1 MRSVDAS
8 KCHPFGGGCEEGEEE
23 PPPPLPPMEPPPR
36 SRWWAHEL
44 AAARARLSACDA
56 AADGGRA
63 LVLHKGTKRKGSRL
77 TTGAGRA
84 KKRRRVLQFRSLLKN
99 KTSPLD
105 DLVKI
110 EETPDKEPICISED
124 DVEIDCLPNR
134 RSTSMAKNHGD
145 MHLKYSG
152 GPALN
157 SYSDLRSKCS
167 SNNPPHGC
175 FDINTNCSEG
185 TNKDGKSSA
194 ITQPLERTRTEATN
208 CERALVTAKKSTDV
222 SGPAVTSNN
231 LLLYQGNVLPYAVS
245 QGVIDSR
252 TAKYHL
258 SSQRS
263 VFPSVVSHA
272 RAYTNEMASC
282 RSMPASTSSAASP
295 TAVGVRTETT
305 NYKDVPIIFKN
316 TNITGPLVAS
326 TNRLSYQNSLW
337 PSTVSQGVVNTR
349 TTKNNLS
356 SEGIVLPSAVPQGVG
371 NARTA
376 ADKMTSC
383 RSVPANEC
391 VPTSRYSGNVTSN
404 VCHESRK
411 PLDACTGLST
421 EKQDTWYS
429 KLHPIHSPASIGLAF
444 MKLPG
449 LERME
454 ISSCNVKT
462 GQKNV
467 GFSHSQARKTVLDGC
482 VGQDVPHPQQSTMRL
497 MGKTVSV
504 CKRIKDHS
512 ASNIGKVC
520 SDNITTEA
528 TPLTANPCQFLQK
541 KSLPYQDFAIPRG
554 HLNNSSDF
562 VARIASNTLSG
573 PKTAF
578 NGVQNQRLQPVNSVS
593 STAKDC
599 TWNFGSQFVRPAE
612 CNKASMVSASEAR
625 HVELHQPANM
635 ASIPRSA
642 WSEDDHNVVGPAMNQ
657 SSPIPQGL
665 LKSSMKEKYQKSNLL
680 CYDDPS
686 SAPISQP
693 YQISGTKLPSS
704 GRTCMGSFT
713 NTDGRMA
720 AGFVNQINNR
730 PACADNV
737 SQQPAKRQ
745 LVTDRHDFTSISVSA
760 SGQTCMGSFTNTDG
774 RMVAGFA
781 NQINNRPACADNV
794 SQQPAKRQLITDRHD
809 FTSIGP
815 NTTNH
820 SLGWSLD
827 DAVGPQILDFRNK
840 VAGDAAQV
848 WKNENNNSSVS
859 SGSVPAA
866 ETRWR
871 ESNIPKIT
879 AKAAIG
885 DASVF
890 LLQNHISLWP
900 GVMLLYPLY
909 ASMRAIE
916 SPSSLDDQ
924 QWLTYWVL
932 YSLIT
937 LFELSCWKVLQWIPL
952 WPYMKLLFCC
962 WLVLPIFNGAAYI
975 YETHVRRYFKIGNYV
990 SPAYN
995 ERQRRV
1001 LQMMSLDARKSVE
1014 RFIETHG
1021 PDALDKIIRAAEEE
1035 AKRT

>member
-1 MRSVDAS
+1 M
-8 KCHPFGGGCEEGEEE
+8 
-23 PPPPLPPMEPPPR
+23 
-36 SRWWAHEL
+36 
-44 AAARARLSACDA
+44 
-56 AADGGRA
+56 
-63 LVLHKGTKRKGSRL
+63 
-77 TTGAGRA
+77 
-84 KKRRRVLQFRSLLKN
+84 
-99 KTSPLD
+99 
-105 DLVKI
+105 
-110 EETPDKEPICISED
+110 
-124 DVEIDCLPNR
+124 
-134 RSTSMAKNHGD
+134 
-145 MHLKYSG
+145 
-152 GPALN
+152 
-157 SYSDLRSKCS
+157 
-167 SNNPPHGC
+167 
-175 FDINTNCSEG
+175 TNVM
-185 TNKDGKSSA
+185 
-194 ITQPLERTRTEATN
+194 Q
-208 CERALVTAKKSTDV
+208 
-222 SGPAVTSNN
+222 
-231 LLLYQGNVLPYAVS
+231 
-245 QGVIDSR
+245 
-252 TAKYHL
+252 
-258 SSQRS
+258 
-263 VFPSVVSHA
+263 
-272 RAYTNEMASC
+272 
-282 RSMPASTSSAASP
+282 
-295 TAVGVRTETT
+295 
-305 NYKDVPIIFKN
+305 
-316 TNITGPLVAS
+316 
-326 TNRLSYQNSLW
+326 
-337 PSTVSQGVVNTR
+337 
-349 TTKNNLS
+349 
-356 SEGIVLPSAVPQGVG
+356 
-371 NARTA
+371 
-376 ADKMTSC
+376 
-383 RSVPANEC
+383 
-391 VPTSRYSGNVTSN
+391 
-404 VCHESRK
+404 
-411 PLDACTGLST
+411 
-421 EKQDTWYS
+421 
-429 KLHPIHSPASIGLAF
+429 
-444 MKLPG
+444 
-449 LERME
+449 
-454 ISSCNVKT
+454 

-467 GFSHSQARKTVLDGC
+467 GLSHSQAGKTVLDVC

-504 CKRIKDHS
+504 CKRSKDHS
-512 ASNIGKVC
+512 SSNMGKVC

-528 TPLTANPCQFLQK
+528 PPLTANPFQLPQK
-541 KSLPYQDFAIPRG
+541 RSLPCQDFAIPRG

-562 VARIASNTLSG
+562 VPRIARNTLSG
-573 PKTAF
+573 PKTTF
-578 NGVQNQRLQPVNSVS
+578 NGIQNPRLQLVNSVS

-625 HVELHQPANM
+625 HVDLHQPANIS
-635 ASIPRSA
+635 SIPRSA
-642 WSEDDHNVVGPAMNQ
+642 WIEDDHNVVGPAMNQ

-665 LKSSMKEKYQKSNLL
+665 LKSSMKEKYQKSTLL

-686 SAPISQP
+686 SAPIRQP
-693 YQISGTKLPSS
+693 YQISGTKLPCASIISFFDHGSNNFSGPCPSRTSNLPNTSVSASGLTCMGSLTNTNGRMVAGFANQINNGPACADNASQQLAKRQRVTDRHDFTSISVSAS
-704 GRTCMGSFT
+704 GRTCTGSFT
-713 NTDGRMA
+713 DTGGRMA
-720 AGFVNQINNR
+720 AGFANQINNR

-737 SQQPAKRQ
+737 SQQPAKIQ

-871 ESNIPKIT
+871 ESNVPKIT

-885 DASVF
+885 NASVF
-890 LLQNHISLWP
+890 LLQNHQSLGFEMSGTDIDAVSLNTQNFCSFTLLACDIATLGKEIIKKPRSSYSQSHNLQRRVMGVLGALARHLDALVGP

-995 ERQRRV
+995 ERQRKV

-1021 PDALDKIIRAAEEE
+1021 PDALDKIIRAVSFPSHLSVSGFQSLLDYVI
-1035 AKRT
+1035 

>member
-1 MRSVDAS
+1 MDSSSDMHSSLSRRKEVDFFVNEPCR
-8 KCHPFGGGCEEGEEE
+8 KFGGSINYPLNTTCEVVRHAAGARDDIFGDLPLLESSKVIFQTGGDELPTVIEESFITDQSDLDAE
-23 PPPPLPPMEPPPR
+23 PETISL
-36 SRWWAHEL
+36 EL
-44 AAARARLSACDA
+44 INAYDITA
-56 AADGGRA
+56 
-63 LVLHKGTKRKGSRL
+63 
-77 TTGAGRA
+77 
-84 KKRRRVLQFRSLLKN
+84 Q
-99 KTSPLD
+99 TSPLD

-175 FDINTNCSEG
+175 FDMNTNCSEG

-356 SEGIVLPSAVPQGVG
+356 SEGIVLPSAVSQGVG
-371 NARTA
+371 NTRTA

-429 KLHPIHSPASIGLAF
+429 KLHPIHSPASISLAF

-462 GQKNV
+462 GEKKRSMNEQSLNTVRCRKQQSMSSMTNVMQGQKNV
-467 GFSHSQARKTVLDGC
+467 GFSHSQAWKTVLDGC

-541 KSLPYQDFAIPRG
+541 KFLPYQDFAIPRG

-573 PKTAF
+573 PKTTF

-612 CNKASMVSASEAR
+612 CNKASMVSASEAK

-635 ASIPRSA
+635 ASMPQSA

-693 YQISGTKLPSS
+693 YQISGTKLPCASIISFFDHGSNNFSGPCPSRTSNLPNTSASAS
-704 GRTCMGSFT
+704 GRTCMGSLT
-713 NTDGRMA
+713 NTNGRMV
-720 AGFVNQINNR
+720 AGFANQINNGS
-730 PACADNV
+730 ACADNV
-737 SQQPAKRQ
+737 SQQPAKGQ

-760 SGQTCMGSFTNTDG
+760 SGRTCMGSFTNRHDFTSTNTYG

-809 FTSIGP
+809 FTSIGS

-840 VAGDAAQV
+840 VAGDATQA
-848 WKNENNNSSVS
+848 WKDENNNPRVS

-871 ESNIPKIT
+871 GGLVTE
-879 AKAAIG
+879 AKTTLKPG
-885 DASVF
+885 
-890 LLQNHISLWP
+890 QNLNDLSK
-900 GVMLLYPLY
+900 LLYP
-909 ASMRAIE
+909 ATFSVDNGVN
-916 SPSSLDDQ
+916 SV
-924 QWLTYWVL
+924 VL
-932 YSLIT
+932 
-937 LFELSCWKVLQWIPL
+937 
-952 WPYMKLLFCC
+952 
-962 WLVLPIFNGAAYI
+962 
-975 YETHVRRYFKIGNYV
+975 
-990 SPAYN
+990 
-995 ERQRRV
+995 
-1001 LQMMSLDARKSVE
+1001 
-1014 RFIETHG
+1014 
-1021 PDALDKIIRAAEEE
+1021 
-1035 AKRT
+1035 

>member
-1 MRSVDAS
+1 MHSSLSRRKEVDFSVTEPHIKFGESINYPLNTTCEVVRHAAGAKDDIFGDLPLLESSKVIFQTGGDELPTVIEESFITDQSDPDA
-8 KCHPFGGGCEEGEEE
+8 E
-23 PPPPLPPMEPPPR
+23 PETVSL
-36 SRWWAHEL
+36 EL
-44 AAARARLSACDA
+44 INAYDITA
-56 AADGGRA
+56 
-63 LVLHKGTKRKGSRL
+63 
-77 TTGAGRA
+77 
-84 KKRRRVLQFRSLLKN
+84 Q
-99 KTSPLD
+99 TSPLD

-110 EETPDKEPICISED
+110 EETHDKEPICISDD
-124 DVEIDCLPNR
+124 DVEIDCLSNR

-152 GPALN
+152 RPALN
-157 SYSDLRSKCS
+157 SYCDLRSKCR

-175 FDINTNCSEG
+175 FDMNTNCSEG
-185 TNKDGKSSA
+185 TNKDGTSSA
-194 ITQPLERTRTEATN
+194 TTQLLERTRTEATN
-208 CERALVTAKKSTDV
+208 CERALVTVKKSTDV
-222 SGPAVTSNN
+222 SGIAVTSNN

-258 SSQRS
+258 SSQSS

-272 RAYTNEMASC
+272 RTYTNEMTSC

-295 TAVGVRTETT
+295 TAIGIRTETT
-305 NYKDVPIIFKN
+305 NYKDVPIIFKKN
-316 TNITGPLVAS
+316 TNIPGPLVAS
-326 TNRLSYQNSLW
+326 RNRFSYQNSLW

-356 SEGIVLPSAVPQGVG
+356 SEGIILPSAVSQGAG
-371 NARTA
+371 NARTV

-383 RSVPANEC
+383 RSMPANEC
-391 VPTSRYSGNVTSN
+391 VPTSRSSGNVTSN
-404 VCHESRK
+404 VYHESRK
-411 PLDACTGLST
+411 PLDGCTGLST

-429 KLHPIHSPASIGLAF
+429 KLHPIRSPASIGLAF

-462 GQKNV
+462 GENKKSMNEQSLNTVRCQKQQSVSSMTNVMQGQKNV
-467 GFSHSQARKTVLDGC
+467 GLSHSQAGKTVLDVC

-504 CKRIKDHS
+504 CKRSKDHS
-512 ASNIGKVC
+512 SSNMGKVC

-528 TPLTANPCQFLQK
+528 PPLTANPFQLPQK
-541 KSLPYQDFAIPRG
+541 RSLPCQDFAIPRG

-562 VARIASNTLSG
+562 VPRIARNTLSG
-573 PKTAF
+573 PKTTF
-578 NGVQNQRLQPVNSVS
+578 NGIQNPRLQLVNSVS

-625 HVELHQPANM
+625 HVDLHQPANIS
-635 ASIPRSA
+635 SIPRSA
-642 WSEDDHNVVGPAMNQ
+642 WIEDDHNVVGPAMNQ

-665 LKSSMKEKYQKSNLL
+665 LKSSMKEKYQKSTLL

-686 SAPISQP
+686 SAPIRQP
-693 YQISGTKLPSS
+693 YQISGTKLPCASIISFFDHGSNNFSGPCPSRTSNLPNTSVSASGLTCMGSLTNTNGRMVAGFANQINNGPACADNASQQLAKRQRVTDRHDFTSISVSAS
-704 GRTCMGSFT
+704 GRTCTGSFT
-713 NTDGRMA
+713 DTGGRMA
-720 AGFVNQINNR
+720 AGFANQINNR

-737 SQQPAKRQ
+737 SQQPAKIQ

-871 ESNIPKIT
+871 GGFVTEANTTFKP
-879 AKAAIG
+879 G
-885 DASVF
+885 
-890 LLQNHISLWP
+890 QNLNDLSK
-900 GVMLLYPLY
+900 LLYP
-909 ASMRAIE
+909 ATFSVDNGVN
-916 SPSSLDDQ
+916 SV
-924 QWLTYWVL
+924 VL
-932 YSLIT
+932 
-937 LFELSCWKVLQWIPL
+937 
-952 WPYMKLLFCC
+952 
-962 WLVLPIFNGAAYI
+962 
-975 YETHVRRYFKIGNYV
+975 
-990 SPAYN
+990 
-995 ERQRRV
+995 
-1001 LQMMSLDARKSVE
+1001 
-1014 RFIETHG
+1014 
-1021 PDALDKIIRAAEEE
+1021 
-1035 AKRT
+1035 